1 MFSVKIYNPGCAQL
15 SAESITYSFL
25 FLEKNVITSKDTHLL
40 CIRQVPHVY
49 TVLKY
54 FKG

>member
-15 SAESITYSFL
+15 NAESITYIFL
-25 FLEKNVITSKDTHLL
+25 FLEKDVVTSKVTNLL
-40 CIRQVPHVY
+40 SVRYVPPAY
-49 TVLKY
+49 IVLKY